1 MSDEVTE
8 RKESPRRRGYGNIY
22 TPNAGSMVIAVQR
35 QSSLANRTIVL
46 SARQVRLLRAGLS
59 AAVVVLL
66 IGFISWTYLAVQA
79 ARVPLL
85 TRRLATLQH
94 SAARIDTLEKA
105 LSALEGRFQQ
115 VQRMMGASTIATGG
129 PATSASPPQ
138 LLPNGAGAS
147 ASGASAPAQP
157 PAARPSAKNSNAAT
171 NSAASQAAVSD
182 STEGNARGIPDRWPL
197 PVAGELLQNAGE
209 GPGIDVEVAPGT
221 PVRASGGGIVVEIN
235 DTQHGK
241 IVRLSHRDGYES
253 LYGTT
258 GDVRVAQGERVPAGA
273 IIALI
278 GNSISGVPP
287 HLHFQVRRGGVEVDP
302 SSLMKKGPAHDD
314 LQ

>member
-46 SARQVRLLRAGLS
+46 SARQVRLLRVGLS
-59 AAVVVLL
+59 AAVAVLL

-105 LSALEGRFQQ
+105 LAALEGRFQQ
-115 VQRMMGASTIATGG
+115 VQRMMGASTTPTAG
-129 PATSASPPQ
+129 PATSASAPQ
-138 LLPNGAGAS
+138 ILRNEAGAS
-147 ASGASAPAQP
+147 ASVSTPAQP
-157 PAARPSAKNSNAAT
+157 PAVQPSPRSSNASAT
-171 NSAASQAAVSD
+171 AAPAQAAVSD
-182 STEGNARGIPDRWPL
+182 STVDNARGIPDRWPL
-197 PVAGELLQNAGE
+197 PVAGELLENVGD
-209 GPGIDVEVAPGT
+209 GPGIDVEVAPAT

-287 HLHFQVRRGGVEVDP
+287 HLHFQVRRGGVEIDP